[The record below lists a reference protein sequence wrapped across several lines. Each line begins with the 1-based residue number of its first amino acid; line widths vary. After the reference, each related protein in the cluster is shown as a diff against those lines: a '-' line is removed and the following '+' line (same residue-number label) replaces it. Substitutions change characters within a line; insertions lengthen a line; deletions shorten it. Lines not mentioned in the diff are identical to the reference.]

1 MVGQTGEPEGSFQVP
16 GGQEVVCC
24 CEEAFTL
31 KEKMKSLMEGLDT
44 VKGEV
49 VEEKEGLTL
58 LSIPCIQEKLET
70 KELSVPTVSR
80 RQALLDKLRNKKL
93 IPK

>member
-1 MVGQTGEPEGSFQVP
+1 MKIPVSTRKFAVNSFY
-16 GGQEVVCC
+16 GRE
-24 CEEAFTL
+24 EEAFTL
-31 KEKMKSLMEGLDT
+31 KEKMKSLMEGLET

-58 LSIPCIQEKLET
+58 LSIPCIQEKLES

-80 RQALLDKLRNKKL
+80 RQAHSDKLRSKKL